1 MPRKPVPD
9 WLTVPEVATYFG
21 CSASNIRQFV
31 LQRKFPNMRKTG
43 GGWLIPITDVKK
55 FEEFRIK
62 NGMRGGI
69 EYEKRQSKKADKDRT
84 AND

>member
-1 MPRKPVPD
+1 
-9 WLTVPEVATYFG
+9 
-21 CSASNIRQFV
+21 
-31 LQRKFPNMRKTG
+31 MRKTG

-62 NGMRGGI
+62 NGMRGGT